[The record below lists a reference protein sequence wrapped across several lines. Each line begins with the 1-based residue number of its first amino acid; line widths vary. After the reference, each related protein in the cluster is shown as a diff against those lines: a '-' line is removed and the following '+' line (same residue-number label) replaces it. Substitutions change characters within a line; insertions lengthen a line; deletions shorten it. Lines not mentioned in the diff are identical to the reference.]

1 MRGDWK
7 LTPINQ
13 EKNSVV
19 YSFFSK
25 LILLPSSPLLESI
38 YYPHFLKRR
47 YPDFLR
53 VSNLTTVISRRNFEV
68 ITKKNCCQIFYI
80 CIKLGQNKRSS

>member
-7 LTPINQ
+7 LEPINQ

-53 VSNLTTVISRRNFEV
+53 VLNLSTVISRCNGQ
-68 ITKKNCCQIFYI
+68 IIIKKMRCQMF
-80 CIKLGQNKRSS
+80 CV